1 MAYIPVINNT
11 RLGADAVTT
20 DKVLDGTLTDADVD
34 AANIDGAAATPS
46 LRTLGFGAGQ
56 ALEGDITLNQ
66 IADPVADIVMGGNKI
81 TNLGTPTNGTDAT
94 NKDYVDAVAS
104 GLDPKNAVLYTT
116 TGDITLSGLAT
127 QTEGTWPGALT
138 AGDRILVWQQTD
150 PIENGIY
157 DAASGAWTRSE
168 DFDGSPSNE
177 VTNGAYTLVSAADGS
192 EYVGTGFVVTSADPL
207 VVDTDPIEWTPFS
220 AAGAITALDDLSDV
234 STAGTVTGSI
244 LYDAGG
250 GNWQASTDILIDHP
264 GQAITFIGGPAINS
278 NGGDLEFTAANN
290 INVYDKIDMKAA
302 QRVNLQVVAADHTV
316 DLDEDYIVVLN
327 TTAAVRTATLP
338 ATHEAGDQVVIKRSG
353 VNNAVV
359 ATSDADTIDGSGTD
373 FVLDVNLMAVTFVS
387 DGTGWWVF

>member
-11 RLGADAVTT
+11 RLGTDAVTT
-20 DKVLDGTLTDADVD
+20 DKVLNGTLTHDDVD
-34 AANIDGAAATPS
+34 TDNIDGAAATPS

-56 ALEGDITLNQ
+56 ALEGNITLNQ

-81 TNLGTPTNGTDAT
+81 TNLGTPTAGTDAA

-157 DAASGAWTRSE
+157 DAQAGAWVRSD

-177 VTNGAYTLVSAADGS
+177 VTNGAYTLVSAADGT

-220 AAGAITALDDLSDV
+220 AAGSVSVFDDLTDV
-234 STAGTVTGSI
+234 DLAGAVTNSTVRFDGTDWVDTQNVLIDDDNSTITLGAQAI
-244 LYDAGG
+244 ADAGG
-250 GNWQASTDILIDHP
+250 NLELSASGNIALIDK
-264 GQAITFIGGPAINS
+264 
-278 NGGDLEFTAANN
+278 
-290 INVYDKIDMKAA
+290 VDMQAA
-302 QRVNLQVVAADHTV
+302 QRVNIQVVAGDHAV
-316 DLDEDYIVVLN
+316 DLDADYIVVLD

-338 ATHEAGDQVVIKRSG
+338 ATHAAGDQVVVKRSG
-353 VNNAVV
+353 ANNAVV
-359 ATSDADTIDGSGTD
+359 ETDDADTIDGVGTD